1 MNRIHHKISSPPEL
15 FFQCR
20 DLLILLNF
28 HEDTIAFIIALNVL
42 VNNRLGR
49 VQHQDGSL
57 HTHQLL
63 YVGNLALKLW
73 FLKFD
78 PQTASLFCLQGRI
91 QRQHFCLVWCCGER
105 VIEKSNVLVRHL
117 TAIMEIRK

>member
-1 MNRIHHKISSPPEL
+1 MNRIHHKIRFPPEL

-28 HEDTIAFIIALNVL
+28 HEDTIIFIIALNVL

-57 HTHQLL
+57 HTSAAICWES
-63 YVGNLALKLW
+63 GIR
-73 FLKFD
+73 
-78 PQTASLFCLQGRI
+78 T
-91 QRQHFCLVWCCGER
+91 LVSK
-105 VIEKSNVLVRHL
+105 I
-117 TAIMEIRK
+117 